1 MKGKYMNI
9 ELIELT
15 FDDYN
20 GYKYK
25 PFEWCCEKL
34 KDNPLI
40 ELTNE
45 FTTDDYYIN
54 DNELI
59 PSITIKHTELVRD
72 WEDEWEEDTYY
83 KINCCPFCGEV
94 INITVIS
101 KEDVTEP
108 YLKLSKERSDIWR
121 KYCRTDSKRKSE
133 KLRKDVYELDRK
145 IDYFHD
151 LLEYKNIEEI

>member
-1 MKGKYMNI
+1 MNI

-40 ELTNE
+40 DLTDGY
-45 FTTDDYYIN
+45 TDYECLDTCEN
-54 DNELI
+54 VV
-59 PSITIKHTELVRD
+59 PSVTIQQTEILRD
-72 WEDEWEEDTYY
+72 WEDEWEEHTYY
-83 KINCCPFCGEV
+83 KLDYCPFCGEA
-94 INITVIS
+94 INVNIVA

-108 YLKLSKERSDIWR
+108 YLKFQKERSEVWR

-133 KLRKDVYELDRK
+133 ELSKTVRELDTK
-145 IDYFHD
+145 INYFHN
-151 LLEYKNIEEI
+151 LEKYKNIEEI